1 MSEIKNINLKKFV
14 RKKYIEVINYLYSLQ
29 RFGIKLGLQN
39 IEKLLKL
46 FQNPERNFISVHVA
60 GTNGKGST
68 SSFIASILKASGYK
82 VGLYTSP
89 HLVDFT
95 ERIRINGVPI
105 SREKVVEYVKFLQS
119 EIDLL
124 KATFFEVTTAI
135 AFKYFA
141 DEKVDFAVIETG
153 LGGRLD
159 STNVILPAVSVITT
173 VSYDHMNILGDTI
186 EEIAFEKAGIIK
198 ERTPCIT
205 GCDGKALDV
214 IKKIANERN
223 SKLIIADEI
232 SKIVL
237 KEFDEYKVKFDL
249 KTGKNF
255 YVDLVAGVAGK
266 FQTRN
271 AQLAVLT
278 FELLSELGF
287 VDYKMENIYEG
298 LLKVREFSGLRA
310 RLEVLKPLSNHHQ
323 KPKIVIDVAHNY
335 PAINQLITELE
346 IFKRNRLLLLFGVM
360 QDKEYEKMIKK
371 LSEVVDFAVAT
382 QPKIGRALDAKIISK
397 IFQQN
402 GVNSVHIQDSDK
414 AFDFIVNE
422 SKEGDLI
429 LITGSHYLAGEIIA
443 HIERRKIEC
452 LI

>member
-1 MSEIKNINLKKFV
+1 
-14 RKKYIEVINYLYSLQ
+14 
-29 RFGIKLGLQN
+29 
-39 IEKLLKL
+39 
-46 FQNPERNFISVHVA
+46 
-60 GTNGKGST
+60 
-68 SSFIASILKASGYK
+68 
-82 VGLYTSP
+82 
-89 HLVDFT
+89 
-95 ERIRINGVPI
+95 
-105 SREKVVEYVKFLQS
+105 
-119 EIDLL
+119 
-124 KATFFEVTTAI
+124 
-135 AFKYFA
+135 
-141 DEKVDFAVIETG
+141 
-153 LGGRLD
+153 
-159 STNVILPAVSVITT
+159 
-173 VSYDHMNILGDTI
+173 
-186 EEIAFEKAGIIK
+186 
-198 ERTPCIT
+198 
-205 GCDGKALDV
+205 
-214 IKKIANERN
+214 
-223 SKLIIADEI
+223 
-232 SKIVL
+232 VL
-237 KEFDEYKVKFDL
+237 KEADEHNVKFDL
-249 KTGKNF
+249 KTGKNS

-266 FQTRN
+266 FQIRN

-287 VDYKMENIYEG
+287 VDYKIENIYEG

-346 IFKRNRLLLLFGVM
+346 VFKRNRLLLLFGVM

-382 QPKIGRALDAKIISK
+382 QPKIGRALDAQIISK

-402 GVNSVHIQDSDK
+402 GVDSVHIQDSDK

-443 HIERRKIEC
+443 HIEGRKIEC

>member
-1 MSEIKNINLKKFV
+1 MRQGYL
-14 RKKYIEVINYLYSLQ
+14 EVINYLYSLQ
-29 RFGIKLGLQN
+29 RFGIKFGLQN
-39 IEKLLKL
+39 IEKLLKF
-46 FQNPERNFISVHVA
+46 FQNPEKNFISVHIA

-95 ERIRINGVPI
+95 ERIRINGIPI
-105 SREKVVEYVKFLQS
+105 SREKVVEYVKSLQT

-124 KATFFEVTTAI
+124 KATFFEVTTAV
-135 AFKYFA
+135 AFKHFA
-141 DEKVDFAVIETG
+141 DERVDIAVIETG

-159 STNVILPAVSVITT
+159 STNIISPAVSVITT
-173 VSYDHMNILGDTI
+173 VSYDHMDVLGDTI

-198 ERTPCIT
+198 EKTPCIT
-205 GCDGKALDV
+205 GCDGKALEV
-214 IKKIANERN
+214 IKKVADEKN
-223 SKLIIADEI
+223 SKLVVADNVSRVVFKEADEH
-232 SKIVL
+232 
-237 KEFDEYKVKFDL
+237 KVKFDL
-249 KTGKNF
+249 ETGKNH
-255 YVDLVAGVAGK
+255 YIDLTAGVAGK

-287 VDYKMENIYEG
+287 VSYKTENVYEG
-298 LLKVREFSGLRA
+298 LLKVKEFSGLRG
-310 RLEVLKPLSNHHQ
+310 RLEVLKPLTNYH
-323 KPKIVIDVAHNY
+323 KNPKIVIDVAHNY
-335 PAINQLITELE
+335 PAVSQLVTELE

-360 QDKEYEKMIKK
+360 RDKEYEKMIKK
-371 LSEVVDFAVAT
+371 LSEVADFAVAT
-382 QPKIGRALDAKIISK
+382 QPKIGRALDAKIISE
-397 IFQQN
+397 IFKQN
-402 GVNSVHIQDSDK
+402 GVNSVYIQDSDK

-443 HIERRKIEC
+443 HIEKRKIEC

>member
-1 MSEIKNINLKKFV
+1 MK
-14 RKKYIEVINYLYSLQ
+14 KKYIEVINYLYSLQ

-46 FQNPERNFISVHVA
+46 FQNPEKDFISVHIA

-95 ERIRINGVPI
+95 ERIRVDGIPI
-105 SREKVVEYVKFLQS
+105 SREKVVEYVKSLQN

-135 AFKYFA
+135 AFKHFA
-141 DEKVDFAVIETG
+141 DEKVDFAVIEVG

-159 STNVILPAVSVITT
+159 STNIILPAVSVITT

-198 ERTPCIT
+198 EGIPCIT
-205 GCDGKALDV
+205 GCDGKALEV
-214 IKKIANERN
+214 IRKVANEKN
-223 SKLIIADEI
+223 SKLIVADEI
-232 SKIVL
+232 SKITF
-237 KEFDEYKVKFDL
+237 KESDEYKVKFDL
-249 KTGKNF
+249 STGKNH
-255 YVDLVAGVAGK
+255 YVDLVAGVPGK

-278 FELLSELGF
+278 FELLSDLGF
-287 VDYKMENIYEG
+287 VNYKPENLYEG
-298 LLKVREFSGLRA
+298 LLKVKEFSGLRA
-310 RLEVLKPLSNHHQ
+310 RLEVLKPLSNYHQ

-335 PAINQLITELE
+335 PAINQLVTELE
-346 IFKRNRLLLLFGVM
+346 VFKRNRLLLLFGVM
-360 QDKEYEKMIKK
+360 RDKEYEKMIKK
-371 LSEVVDFAVAT
+371 LSEVTDFAVAT
-382 QPKIGRALDAKIISK
+382 QPKIGRALDAKMISE
-397 IFQQN
+397 IFKQN
-402 GVNSVHIQDSDK
+402 GVNSVYIYDSDK

-429 LITGSHYLAGEIIA
+429 LVTGSHYLAGEIIA
-443 HIERRKIEC
+443 HIEKRKIEC